1 MTYHPAFID
10 HLEHPR
16 NVGDLPE
23 PSVMVEQHNPACG
36 DQLRLSLKISD
47 GTIESAAIRAYGCPQ
62 TLAAAS
68 AMSEM
73 IIGRQ
78 TNEVLQI
85 SRQEIADAIGG
96 LPRNKMHAAA
106 LALDAVVSAI
116 KKFNQ
121 ANIEPGLSEN
131 R

>member
-1 MTYHPAFID
+1 MTYHPAFVD

-16 NVGDLPE
+16 NVGDLSE
-23 PSVMVEQHNPACG
+23 PSVLVEQHNPACG
-36 DQLRLSLKISD
+36 DQLRLGLKITD
-47 GTIESAAIRAYGCPQ
+47 GIIESAAIRAYGCPQ

-78 TNEVLQI
+78 IADALMIN
-85 SRQEIADAIGG
+85 RQEIADAVGG

-106 LALDAVVSAI
+106 LALDALVTAV

-121 ANIEPGLSEN
+121 TNIEPELSGN